1 MALALIKLTYKHVID
16 ALAQAEF
23 ERNIFHAS
31 YQEFKMK
38 SQAYN
43 LDSEM
48 HTFTE
53 MKAKDGRANS
63 IHYKISFSALHF
75 LIPLNK
81 KIPAITDTL
90 GKQLEYDS
98 VVFELI
104 ESDITQIKAHK
115 VGIKFITGT
124 YVLHQI
130 IGNNLVLSA
139 EDVLNEGGTF
149 TETFTLAMLPNMA
162 VTSYRELTR
171 QNVPDILN
179 NSFNNN

>member
-16 ALAQAEF
+16 ALAQTDF

-31 YQEFKMK
+31 YHEFRMK

-43 LDSEM
+43 PDGEM

-63 IHYKISFSALHF
+63 MHYKISFSALHF
-75 LIPLNK
+75 LAPLNK
-81 KIPAITDTL
+81 KIPVLTDTL
-90 GKQLEYDS
+90 GKQIEYDS
-98 VVFELI
+98 AVFELI
-104 ESDITQIKAHK
+104 ESDITQIKAHR

-139 EDVLNEGGTF
+139 EDLLNEGGVF

-162 VTSYRELTR
+162 VTSYHELNR
-171 QNVPDILN
+171 QASSSVLN